1 MTQPAEISRDDYIGS
16 SNAKDILD
24 GNWRKLY
31 REKKGL
37 IEREDLSDKFN
48 VQLGTYTEHFHLDWT
63 IRRMIEAGE
72 IALEI
77 DHGRQKFA
85 KPEGVNFVGAHIDAL
100 VGYESD
106 SKSPIAPV
114 EAKHSSGKR
123 SMDELLEWYMPQV
136 QHHLWCTGAAKGVVS
151 VIQGNVEPERLWIG
165 RSEDWL
171 KVYGAACAKF
181 WQHITNNSEPGT
193 TSPGVIMPQAV
204 IDAIPLNGRI
214 RRCVDTDNMFIDRA
228 HTLIDNEAAA
238 RSYESAKKD
247 LKAMMGPDDGEL
259 YSEILTLKKDKRGA
273 VRMTIHESRER
284 SAA

>member
-1 MTQPAEISRDDYIGS
+1 MALLSWEI
-16 SNAKDILD
+16 
-24 GNWRKLY
+24 
-31 REKKGL
+31 
-37 IEREDLSDKFN
+37 
-48 VQLGTYTEHFHLDWT
+48 
-63 IRRMIEAGE
+63 
-72 IALEI
+72 
-77 DHGRQKFA
+77 
-85 KPEGVNFVGAHIDAL
+85 PETSARGFVEFDA
-100 VGYESD
+100 
-106 SKSPIAPV
+106 I
-114 EAKHSSGKR
+114 
-123 SMDELLEWYMPQV
+123 LLEEYTRAAEVSTFTVETGVQYSDHVQPQPRAITLEV
-136 QHHLWCTGAAKGVVS
+136 FVSDTPTTALLAVGEEGQRAAGAPAGAQSPLDLGDTLRPYSASDGRPATQIVAGLPS
-151 VIQGNVEPERLWIG
+151 QRLIQGNVEPERLWIG

-214 RRCVDTDNMFIDRA
+214 RRCVDTDNAFIDRA
-228 HTLIDNEAAA
+228 NTMIDSEAAA